1 MMTVSAT
8 RMGTPFPM
16 AAGSFHQMLLVT
28 VRGGAFRI
36 AVIEAGNIY
45 PTEYRQIRGQ
55 WLSILYSI
63 NSSAIPLYLLS

>member
-1 MMTVSAT
+1 MTVSAT

-45 PTEYRQIRGQ
+45 PTDIVKFEDNQGLYR
-55 WLSILYSI
+55 L
-63 NSSAIPLYLLS
+63 